1 MTTTDDPTLEDRVR
15 SEHAITRQLL
25 QELRTQRKEI
35 DATVRE
41 LVAADKTQRRLI
53 AVFDRAKKPKSES

>member
-15 SEHAITRQLL
+15 SEHATTRQLL
-25 QELRTQRKEI
+25 HELRQQRKEI

-53 AVFDRAKKPKSES
+53 AVFDRAKKVKSA